1 LRQTAAFSRQ
11 ACSDLTLNLKHKIF
25 FIVYLPTPTRV
36 DVNQFYLCTRK
47 SENMTKTI
55 YFDKLKFI
63 KTDYR
68 FRSKKHRER
77 YFIRV
82 LIDNAYEY
90 RRQFKEYMNERLNV
104 ICTWQ
109 ETIKY
114 AAFVALAVAL
124 FLLGFG
130 AELRTLIIIFGVSIL
145 LIIDAVLLE
154 MYFNRYAQSINITNL
169 FMDMDDVLYGAQN
182 IAMEEEYGIRIN
194 NY

>member
-1 LRQTAAFSRQ
+1 
-11 ACSDLTLNLKHKIF
+11 
-25 FIVYLPTPTRV
+25 
-36 DVNQFYLCTRK
+36 
-47 SENMTKTI
+47 MTKTI